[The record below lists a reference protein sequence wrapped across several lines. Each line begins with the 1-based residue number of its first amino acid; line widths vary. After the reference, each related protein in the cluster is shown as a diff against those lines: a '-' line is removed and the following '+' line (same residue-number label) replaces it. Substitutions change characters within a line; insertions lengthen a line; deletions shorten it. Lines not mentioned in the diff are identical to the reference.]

1 VATLA
6 RTRRRRAPILRRRF
20 GAAATDSRNVLRE
33 FVRTRHWW
41 QTVLLVIGFVT
52 VVTTFSVLILG
63 LDDKPDKVS
72 LTGEIGTIGS
82 IDFLSTVSRSVGA
95 PVEHGGGVVVLQ
107 NGDEF
112 VPALLDAIHH
122 AQRSINFSVFMWS
135 DGTFS
140 DQVLAALLERQQH
153 GVAVRVLLDAVGT
166 IAMPDRAFAPLQAA
180 GAMVEK
186 FRKPTIG
193 NWTRVHRRNHRRAIV
208 IDGRVGFTGG
218 MAVSDKWLG
227 HAEQPDHWRDVM
239 FKVTG
244 PMAASLQAAFADVW
258 ATAAAEILTG
268 PDMYPDRAAETSDD
282 AQPSFIHLINSP
294 ADDDQSMAYFYLLPV
309 LAARERI
316 WIATPYF
323 IPDDPLRTALMEQ
336 ARRGVDVRLL
346 LPGPHID
353 NRMNRWSAQTHY
365 DELIR
370 AGVRIFE
377 YQPTFLHSK
386 FAVFDG
392 RWSVFGSPNVNAR
405 SRHLDE
411 ENAYG
416 VLDPSLGH
424 ELEEMFAADLKR
436 SEEIRLE
443 GWRKRSDL
451 VRFLQWMS
459 KLLDEQ
465 S

>member
-1 VATLA
+1 MA
-6 RTRRRRAPILRRRF
+6 RARRRDAPILRRRV
-20 GAAATDSRNVLRE
+20 GAAATESRTVLRH
-33 FVRTRHWW
+33 FLKTRPWW
-41 QTVLLVIGFVT
+41 QTVLIIIGFVT
-52 VVTTFSVLILG
+52 VVMTFAVLILG
-63 LDDKPDKVS
+63 LDDKPDEVT
-72 LTGEIGTIGS
+72 LTGEIGSIGS
-82 IDFLSTVSRSVGA
+82 IDFLSTVSRAVGA
-95 PVEHGGGVVVLQ
+95 PVEHGGEAVPLD

-112 VPALLDAIHH
+112 LPALLDAIHH
-122 AQRSINFSVFMWS
+122 AQRSINFSVFMW
-135 DGTFS
+135 DGGTFS

-153 GVAVRVLLDAVGT
+153 GVPVRVLLDAVGT
-166 IAMPDRAFAPLQAA
+166 IAMPDKAFAPLQSA
-180 GAMVEK
+180 GARVAT

-268 PDMYPDRAAETSDD
+268 PDMYPDRAVEVSPDET
-282 AQPSFIHLINSP
+282 PSFIHLINSP

-309 LAARERI
+309 LAARERV

-323 IPDDPLRTALMEQ
+323 IPDDPLKAALMAQ

-353 NRMNRWSAQTHY
+353 NRLNRWSAQSHY
-365 DELIR
+365 ADLIN

-377 YQPTFLHSK
+377 YEPTFLHSK

-416 VLDPSLGH
+416 VLDDSLGRR
-424 ELEEMFAADLKR
+424 LEQMFAADLKR
-436 SEEIRLE
+436 SDEIKLDS
-443 GWRKRSDL
+443 WRKRNL
-451 VRFLQWMS
+451 FARFLQWMS
-459 KLLDEQ
+459 KILDEQ